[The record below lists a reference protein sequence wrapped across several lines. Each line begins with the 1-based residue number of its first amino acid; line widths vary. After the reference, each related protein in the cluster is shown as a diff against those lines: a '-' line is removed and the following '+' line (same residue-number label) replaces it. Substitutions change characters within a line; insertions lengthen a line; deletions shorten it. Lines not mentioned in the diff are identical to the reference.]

1 MTLLTAL
8 LKEKKCLD
16 LPKLLD
22 ICAVYV
28 HDNPDLTHH
37 LVSNT
42 FRAQP
47 SYSDDLQAMVLP
59 MLQTIDTM
67 HLRCCTAI
75 DVRFSSYL
83 LILCSSR
90 EFC

>member
-37 LVSNT
+37 LVNN
-42 FRAQP
+42 P
-47 SYSDDLQAMVLP
+47 LVLP
-59 MLQTIDTM
+59 LHQT
-67 HLRCCTAI
+67 H
-75 DVRFSSYL
+75 
-83 LILCSSR
+83 
-90 EFC
+90 